1 MNTEQLKPAAK
12 ALQEREIKSIYLSYP
27 MTHDNEGK
35 SLRKADKIHSVLE
48 DLGFQVINPGV
59 ISREVQFRK
68 MQPEYHHYM
77 AADLQALCERADA
90 ILMVDEWSGSRGCRC
105 EAFVAYTC
113 GKTMLNEKLEEPADY
128 KSMNFIFGQK

>member
-1 MNTEQLKPAAK
+1 MKENAK
-12 ALQEREIKSIYLSYP
+12 ALLDRGVKTIYISYP
-27 MTHDNEGK
+27 MTHDAEGK
-35 SLRKADKIHSVLE
+35 SLRKADRIHSELE
-48 DLGFQVINPGV
+48 DLGFQVINPGA

-90 ILMVDEWSGSRGCRC
+90 ILLVDEWSGSRGCRC
-105 EAFVAYTC
+105 EAFVAHTC

>member
-1 MNTEQLKPAAK
+1 MKDNAK
-12 ALQEREIKSIYLSYP
+12 TLLDRGVKSIYLSYP
-27 MTHDNEGK
+27 MTHDSEGK
-35 SLRKADKIHSVLE
+35 SLRKADKIHSELE
-48 DLGFQVINPGV
+48 DLGFQVINPGA

-90 ILMVDEWSGSRGCRC
+90 ILLVDEWSGSRGCRC
-105 EAFVAYTC
+105 EAFVAHTC

>member
-1 MNTEQLKPAAK
+1 MKDNAK
-12 ALQEREIKSIYLSYP
+12 TLLDRGVKNIYLSYP
-27 MTHDNEGK
+27 MTHDSEGK
-35 SLRKADKIHSVLE
+35 SLRKADKIHSELE
-48 DLGFQVINPGV
+48 YLGFQVINPGA

-68 MQPEYHHYM
+68 LQPEYHHYM

-90 ILMVDEWSGSRGCRC
+90 ILLVDEWSGSRGCRC
-105 EAFVAYTC
+105 EAFVAHTC

>member
-1 MNTEQLKPAAK
+1 MNYKLLKPAAK

-27 MTHDNEGK
+27 MTHDSEGK
-35 SLRKADKIHSVLE
+35 SANKAAKIRIVL
-48 DLGFQVINPGV
+48 DALGFNVIDPLHISKQVQENKHV
-59 ISREVQFRK
+59 
-68 MQPEYHHYM
+68 PEYHHYM

-90 ILMVDEWSGSRGCRC
+90 ILLVDEWSGSRGCRC
-105 EAFVAYTC
+105 EAFVAHTC